1 MLKIN
6 LSTGRRLI
14 VDYDECPENPRT
26 WCEGSRFIAVECR
39 HGFGADETM
48 PGFAL
53 DDAAKTARLFGHV
66 VVPVYAH
73 IHSGVVLS
81 LKPFGDP
88 FDSGR
93 CGYLIF
99 PRGYSEAQAND
110 IAQSEIEELN
120 AWLFDEVFAVRVEH
134 PDGFEGVTD
143 DSLSGIY
150 ADDEQ
155 SAALYAAE
163 ELDLTESEAEEIRA
177 AVKGA

>member
-26 WCEGSRFIAVECR
+26 WHQGSQFIAFECR
-39 HGFGADETM
+39 HGFGADET
-48 PGFAL
+48 A
-53 DDAAKTARLFGHV
+53 TAFELIEKVKSARREGRIV
-66 VVPVYAH
+66 MPVYAL
-73 IHSGVVLS
+73 IHSGVMLS
-81 LKPFGDP
+81 LTPFGNP
-88 FDSGR
+88 YDSGR
-93 CGYLIF
+93 CGYLLF
-99 PRGYSEAQAND
+99 PKGTSKDAAHD
-110 IAQSEIEELN
+110 LAQSEIEELN
-120 AWLFDEVFAVRVEH
+120 AYLAGEIFAVRIEH

-143 DSLSGIY
+143 DVLAGIY

-155 SAALYAAE
+155 SAALYAAD